1 MGSSPTV
8 LADSPPYANVSSGA
22 AWRGLL
28 ARGSLLRACS
38 TRLAQLHDL
47 SFAFASVDGA
57 IKDLAKAAGVARVA
71 ASDTVAVRDAVGQWR
86 SSIAEW
92 LSNPGTTAT
101 EERALLEEIH
111 ELCMAATAEDP
122 FAAIFTPLCALSA
135 EVYGEDWPKPELM
148 LDDLPAHP
156 RNPPD
161 LYAVVAKATPTAAPI
176 VTLLIYPNSLGP
188 ATFAALPGLLAH
200 ECICHVPA
208 KQDRVKNDSSF
219 AEGFMDWAAQ
229 YFFDGSI
236 ARLLPE
242 LSAAAKAH
250 AGPFGDL
257 FASPLTKEG
266 RARRLGRLAADHLVA
281 LTIAE
286 LGVSDLEAA
295 AIVAR
300 VARDLNRHRASI
312 TDKDLRIAKVLA
324 LAEPCVPL
332 SQVLKGE
339 RSAADLI

>member
-1 MGSSPTV
+1 VP
-8 LADSPPYANVSSGA
+8 ADSPPYHKVSSAA

-47 SFAFASVDGA
+47 SFIYASVGGA
-57 IKDLAKAAGVARVA
+57 IKDLAKVAGVAQAA
-71 ASDTVAVRDAVGQWR
+71 ASDMVAVREAVGQWR
-86 SSIAEW
+86 SSIADW
-92 LSNPGTTAT
+92 LNNPGTTAT
-101 EERALLEEIH
+101 EERVLLEEIH
-111 ELCMAATAEDP
+111 ELCMAATAENP
-122 FAAIFTPLCALSA
+122 FAAIFAPLCALSA
-135 EVYGEDWPKPELM
+135 EVYGEDCPKPELM
-148 LDDLPAHP
+148 LDDLLAHP
-156 RNPPD
+156 RDPPD
-161 LYAVVAKATPTAAPI
+161 LYAVLAKVTPATPAAAPV
-176 VTLLIYPNSLGP
+176 VTLMIYPNGLGP

-236 ARLLPE
+236 AHLLPE

-250 AGPFGDL
+250 AGPFGEL
-257 FASPLTKEG
+257 FASPRTQEG

-281 LTIAE
+281 LTIEE
-286 LGVSDLEAA
+286 LGISDLEAA

-300 VARDLNRHRASI
+300 VARDLNRHQAPI
-312 TDKDLRIAKVLA
+312 TAKDLLVAKILA
-324 LAEPCVPL
+324 VARPYGLL
-332 SQVLKGE
+332 SEVLKGE
-339 RSAADLI
+339 RPAADLI